1 MIQPFSIGTKVE
13 PDNTRNKA
21 HWAKRAAC
29 IGCGTWQV
37 IIVVSMLQVLDQGPD
52 CKEETTTQ
60 IITSTRV
67 VHLLAIPIK
76 LWFLALPTSL
86 EGPDEHP
93 VKSVQSAMV
102 EVSANKMLEDQK
114 HHQIPQDGWPTN
126 QQRRN

>member
-1 MIQPFSIGTKVE
+1 MIQPLSIGTKVE

-29 IGCGTWQV
+29 IGCGTWQI

-67 VHLLAIPIK
+67 VHLVAIPII
-76 LWFLALPTSL
+76 LWFLALPTSF
-86 EGPDEHP
+86 EAPDQHL
-93 VKSVQSAMV
+93 VKRVQS
-102 EVSANKMLEDQK
+102 
-114 HHQIPQDGWPTN
+114 
-126 QQRRN
+126 